1 MSDDI
6 IDQLRRIANGEAVRF
21 AAPPKTRAEQIITNR
36 MTRELCTQ
44 AGHQY
49 QVHGKAN
56 PHKIECKRCHVT
68 WAIGARTEP
77 PQ

>member
-1 MSDDI
+1 VTFDPVDE
-6 IDQLRRIANGEAVRF
+6 LRRVF
-21 AAPPKTRAEQIITNR
+21 DAAAKPKTRAEQIITDR

-49 QVHGKAN
+49 QVHGKVN